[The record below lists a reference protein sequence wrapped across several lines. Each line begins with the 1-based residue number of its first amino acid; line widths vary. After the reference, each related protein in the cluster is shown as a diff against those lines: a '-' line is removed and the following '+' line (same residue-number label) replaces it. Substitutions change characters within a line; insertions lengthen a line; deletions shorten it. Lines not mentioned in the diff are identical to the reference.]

1 MNLKYIIPA
10 LLVSSIAYAQTSV
23 SGYVFEDSNKNQK
36 KDSREKGLENVAV
49 SNGVQVVKTDKNGKY
64 SLPVIEGQTI
74 FVIKP
79 SGYQVAL
86 SENNLPKY
94 YYQYKPNGS
103 PSHFEY
109 KGSMPTGALP
119 KEINFALNK
128 QSESKNFDILVFG
141 DPQPK
146 TAKELDYFKRGIVNE
161 VKTNKQKAVF
171 GISLG
176 DLVWDDLSLQNPYK
190 QVMKEIGLPWYNVM
204 GNHDMNYDAKEDF
217 LSDETFEA
225 NFGPANYSFNYGNVH
240 FIVLDDILYPDPRD
254 GKGYWG
260 GFREDQMLFVENDLK
275 QVDKDKLVVISFHIP
290 WSHQN
295 EDNFRNE
302 DRQRMFNALSPF
314 KNALLLSAHTHIQ
327 QQLFYGKSEG
337 WNGEK
342 ELHEYNVGTTCGD
355 WQSGTPDEAG
365 LPTTTMRDGTAKGY
379 SFISF
384 NDNQYTIK
392 YKTAGKPEDYQIN
405 LYVPKVIPFP
415 SKTSAKVLVNFFM
428 GSKKDKVEYSIDGGE
443 WKPMEYTE
451 TFDPGFVESVLKWD
465 STEKL
470 FPGRRP
476 SNPELSKHIWTGG
489 FGNKLTL
496 GKHKVQVR
504 ATDMYGNKF
513 SAEDEFDVQ
522 NAVLIP

>member
-10 LLVSSIAYAQTSV
+10 LLVSSVALAQTSA

-36 KDSREKGLENVAV
+36 KDNREKGLENVAV

-64 SLPVIEGQTI
+64 SLPVIDGQTI

-79 SGYQVAL
+79 SGYQVPL

-119 KEINFALNK
+119 KEINFPLNK
-128 QSESKNFDILVFG
+128 QNESKNFDILVFG

-190 QVMKEIGLPWYNVM
+190 QVMQEIGLPWYNVM

-240 FIVLDDILYPDPRD
+240 FIVLDDIELMLVANTSDL
-254 GKGYWG
+254 G
-260 GFREDQMLFVENDLK
+260 DQPLGIGAV
-275 QVDKDKLVVISFHIP
+275 
-290 WSHQN
+290 
-295 EDNFRNE
+295 
-302 DRQRMFNALSPF
+302 
-314 KNALLLSAHTHIQ
+314 
-327 QQLFYGKSEG
+327 
-337 WNGEK
+337 GEK
-342 ELHEYNVGTTCGD
+342 NLAFHLVAYPSQILVAEHYAIFF
-355 WQSGTPDEAG
+355 DERG
-365 LPTTTMRDGTAKGY
+365 LPPT
-379 SFISF
+379 
-384 NDNQYTIK
+384 
-392 YKTAGKPEDYQIN
+392 
-405 LYVPKVIPFP
+405 
-415 SKTSAKVLVNFFM
+415 
-428 GSKKDKVEYSIDGGE
+428 
-443 WKPMEYTE
+443 
-451 TFDPGFVESVLKWD
+451 
-465 STEKL
+465 
-470 FPGRRP
+470 
-476 SNPELSKHIWTGG
+476 
-489 FGNKLTL
+489 
-496 GKHKVQVR
+496 
-504 ATDMYGNKF
+504 
-513 SAEDEFDVQ
+513 
-522 NAVLIP
+522 